1 MPRINAP
8 CGSAR
13 RPRWASFPCGVQTG
27 RKFRDISTTKPT
39 KASVL
44 GSVLHLRGPLEVKDR
59 AAVPVTPR
67 HFVISRSRSQPRSSL
82 SEAHAGPSRAQAGAA
97 LSPLRAGSAH
107 PAAAKG
113 RRSRVAGQMS
123 WPPRGHLRHSPRLV
137 HLQGACGEPSA
148 RQDRQAHRGR
158 ALRSLSPFLTAFKA
172 ASPQPDRQTWA
183 VLPDAQEWALAAS
196 CPPRQPLGLLGTR
209 RGRVSPRSSPRS
221 SGVSRAPSLPGL
233 VGEAGAHTVS
243 LRAPLCPSSCVGR
256 RGCL

>member
-1 MPRINAP
+1 MPADRPNLITLRALVPQINAP

-44 GSVLHLRGPLEVKDR
+44 GSVLHLREPLEVKDR

-82 SEAHAGPSRAQAGAA
+82 SEAHAGLSRAQAGAA

-123 WPPRGHLRHSPRLV
+123 WPPRGHLCHSPRLV
-137 HLQGACGEPSA
+137 HLQGAREEPSA
-148 RQDRQAHRGR
+148 RQDRQADRG
-158 ALRSLSPFLTAFKA
+158 
-172 ASPQPDRQTWA
+172 
-183 VLPDAQEWALAAS
+183 
-196 CPPRQPLGLLGTR
+196 
-209 RGRVSPRSSPRS
+209 
-221 SGVSRAPSLPGL
+221 
-233 VGEAGAHTVS
+233 
-243 LRAPLCPSSCVGR
+243 
-256 RGCL
+256 